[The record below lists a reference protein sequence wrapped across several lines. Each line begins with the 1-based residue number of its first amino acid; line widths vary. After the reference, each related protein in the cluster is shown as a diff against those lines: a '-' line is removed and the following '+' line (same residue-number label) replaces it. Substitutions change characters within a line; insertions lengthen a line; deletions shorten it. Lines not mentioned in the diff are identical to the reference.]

1 MNPRFKYRTDIPY
14 IQIEAETLPT
24 GRTYFTPAGPASSVT
39 TILGTLPH
47 PWLEEWIA
55 RVGEEE
61 AERIKNEAAAVGDCM
76 HNRLEAYVRGVPYE
90 DTGIPEEKEA
100 KQLYVW
106 MKKRA
111 LMNLREVWGIEVP
124 LHLHD
129 LYAGRCDLVG
139 VYKGVPSIIDYKNSL
154 RWKNDEM
161 LEDYGLQIAAYALA
175 HDHMFGDL
183 GIKQGV
189 NLIAI
194 RGNPKYN
201 KPPSFQEVIIEEK
214 QLQENKIRW
223 MEIVENFHKEV

>member
-14 IQIEAETLPT
+14 IKIDAETRPD
-24 GRTYFTPAGPASSVT
+24 GRTYFTPEGPASSVT
-39 TILGTLPH
+39 TILATLPH
-47 PWLEEWIA
+47 PWLEAWIE

-61 AERIKNEAAAVGDCM
+61 ANRIKEEAAAVGDCM
-76 HNRLEAYVRGVPYE
+76 HNMLEAYVRGVPYE
-90 DTGIPEEKEA
+90 KTGIPEEKEA
-100 KQLYVW
+100 TGLYNW
-106 MKKRA
+106 MKRRA
-111 LMNLREVWGIEVP
+111 LMHLNEVWGIEVP

-161 LEDYGLQIAAYALA
+161 LVDYGMQIAAYALA

-194 RGNPKYN
+194 RGSEKFR
-201 KPPSFQEVIIEEK
+201 KPPSFQEVILGEEE
-214 QLQENKIRW
+214 LHENKIKW
-223 MEIVENFHKEV
+223 MEVVENFHKGS

>member
-1 MNPRFKYRTDIPY
+1 MNPRFKHRTDIPY

-24 GRTYFTPAGPASSVT
+24 GRTYFTPEGPAASVT
-39 TILGTLPH
+39 TILATLPH

-76 HNRLEAYVRGVPYE
+76 HNMLEAYVRGVPYE
-90 DTGIPEEKEA
+90 KTNIPEEKEA
-100 KQLYVW
+100 VGLYKW
-106 MKKRA
+106 MRMIGLKH
-111 LMNLREVWGIEVP
+111 LDEVWGVEVP
-124 LHLHD
+124 MHLHN

-139 VYKGVPSIIDYKNSL
+139 VYRGVPSIVDYKNSL
-154 RWKNDEM
+154 RWKNDDM
-161 LEDYGLQIAAYALA
+161 LVDYAMQIAAYALA

-194 RGNPKYN
+194 RGSEQYN
-201 KPPSFQEVIIEEK
+201 RPPSFQEVILDEK
-214 QLQENKIRW
+214 ELHENKIKF
-223 MEIVENFHKEV
+223 MEVVENFHKEA

>member
-1 MNPRFKYRTDIPY
+1 MNPRFKYRADIPY
-14 IQIEAETLPT
+14 IQIEAETLST
-24 GRTYFTPAGPASSVT
+24 GRTYFTPEGPASSVT

-47 PWLEEWIA
+47 PWLEAWIE

-76 HNRLEAYVRGVPYE
+76 HNMLEAYVRDVPYE
-90 DTGIPEEKEA
+90 ETGIPEEKEA
-100 KQLYVW
+100 RGLYNW

-111 LMNLREVWGIEVP
+111 LMNLNEVWGVEVA
-124 LHLHD
+124 LHMHD

-139 VYKGVPSIIDYKNSL
+139 VYKGVPSIVDYKNSL

-161 LEDYGLQIAAYALA
+161 LVDYGMQIAAYALA
-175 HDHMFGDL
+175 HDHMFGDM

-194 RGNPKYN
+194 RGNAKFN
-201 KPPSFQEVIIEEK
+201 KLPSFQEVILGEK
-214 QLQENKIRW
+214 ELLENKIKW
-223 MEIVENFHKEV
+223 MSVVEEFHKES